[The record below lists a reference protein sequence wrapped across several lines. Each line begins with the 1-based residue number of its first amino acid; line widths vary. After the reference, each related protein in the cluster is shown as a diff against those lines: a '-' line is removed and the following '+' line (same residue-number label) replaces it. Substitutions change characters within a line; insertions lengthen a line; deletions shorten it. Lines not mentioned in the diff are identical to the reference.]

1 MTDIVP
7 ESLVTDIK
15 FLLEKNNIQ
24 ETKVTEIISL
34 LQKELPS
41 LFTPKKEKKSKKKSE
56 QELPEFE
63 DLTNGDLINKK
74 DNLMKFNNDYL
85 KNALNHYGLKK
96 TGKKNEMVD
105 RLWEYISA
113 TDSMEYFC
121 KNDNSRIK
129 KEELKDEFGEGV
141 KYKGVNFHEFYYSKV
156 FPMLKKKYKPEKDIE
171 IGEIREEYIGYNIK
185 KDSFLSVWCNEID
198 STKEFKKYVFQIAK
212 KGKNLNININSLE
225 NIDIDVSEE
234 DDISFH
240 SHVYDK
246 INNENICHI
255 YS

>member
-1 MTDIVP
+1 MTEIVQDSLINDI
-7 ESLVTDIK
+7 TK
-15 FLLEKNNIQ
+15 LLQVNNIEKDKITQ
-24 ETKVTEIISL
+24 IIDLIKTELPISL
-34 LQKELPS
+34 LG
-41 LFTPKKEKKSKKKSE
+41 KKEKKGKKKTE
-56 QELPEFE
+56 EELPEFE

-96 TGKKNEMVD
+96 TGKKNEMVS
-105 RLWEYISA
+105 RLWDYISA

-141 KYKGVNFHEFYYSKV
+141 KYKGLNFHEYYYSKV
-156 FPMLKKKYKPEKDIE
+156 YPTLMKKYKPENDRK
-171 IGEIREEYIGYNIK
+171 IGELREEYLGYNIK
-185 KDSFLSVWCNEID
+185 KDSFISVWCNEAD
-198 STKEFKKYVFQIAK
+198 SYKEFKKYVFQVEK
-212 KGKNLNININSLE
+212 KGRNLKLNINCQEHIMFDDS
-225 NIDIDVSEE
+225 DDVE
-234 DDISFH
+234 ILFH
-240 SHVYDK
+240 SHIFDK

>member
-1 MTDIVP
+1 MSDIVP
-7 ESLVTDIK
+7 DSLVNDIK
-15 FLLEKNNIQ
+15 KLLIKNKIND
-24 ETKVTEIISL
+24 TKITEIIEL
-34 LQKELPS
+34 LQKELPAS
-41 LFTPKKEKKSKKKSE
+41 FVSKKDKKGKKKTE
-56 QELPEFE
+56 HELPEFE

-74 DNLMKFNNDYL
+74 DNLMKFSNDYL

-96 TGKKNEMVD
+96 TGKKNEMVE
-105 RLWEYISA
+105 RLWDYISA

-156 FPMLKKKYKPEKDIE
+156 YSMLKDKYKPGKNNEV
-171 IGEIREEYIGYNIK
+171 GELKEEYIGYDIK
-185 KDSFLSVWCNEID
+185 KDLFLSVWCNEFD
-198 STKEFKKYVFQIAK
+198 LGKEFKKYVFQIAK
-212 KGKNLNININSLE
+212 KGKNLNVTLNNQDHII
-225 NIDIDVSEE
+225 IDDCEE

-240 SHVYDK
+240 SHIFDK